1 MRIISGRHKGRRI
14 KAPKNLPTRPTTDRA
29 KEALFNILEHQYD
42 FSEISVLDLFA
53 GIGSISLEFSSRGVH
68 NISLVETNINCIKH
82 LNQTF
87 EDLAYEAKIYK
98 RDVFQYLEQNQQK
111 HDLIFADP
119 PYEIT
124 EEKLNELIALINT
137 QALLKNEDSQ
147 IIIEHSKFISLEDHP
162 QFTQSR
168 RYGLSVFSFF
178 KAKE

>member
-1 MRIISGRHKGRRI
+1 MRIISGLHKGRRVN
-14 KAPKNLPTRPTTDRA
+14 APKNLPTRPTTDRA
-29 KEALFNILEHQYD
+29 KEALFNILEHQYH

-68 NISLVETNINCIKH
+68 DISLVEKNINCIKH

-98 RDVFQYLEQNQQK
+98 RDVFQYLEQNKQK
-111 HDLIFADP
+111 YNLIFADP

-124 EEKLNELIALINT
+124 KEKLNELITLINT
-137 QALLKNEDSQ
+137 QRLLKNEDSQ
-147 IIIEHSKFISLEDHP
+147 IIIEHNKFISMEDHS
-162 QFTQSR
+162 QFVQSR

-178 KAKE
+178 EKV

>member
-14 KAPKNLPTRPTTDRA
+14 NAPKNLPTRPTTDRA

-68 NISLVETNINCIKH
+68 DISLVEKNINCIKH
-82 LNQTF
+82 LNETC
-87 EDLAYEAKIYK
+87 EDLAYDPKIYK
-98 RDVFQYLEQNQQK
+98 GDVFEYLEQNKQK

-124 EEKLNELIALINT
+124 KEKLHDLIDLINT

-147 IIIEHSKFISLEDHP
+147 IIIEHNKFISLEDHP
-162 QFTQSR
+162 QFVQSR

-178 KAKE
+178 EAKE